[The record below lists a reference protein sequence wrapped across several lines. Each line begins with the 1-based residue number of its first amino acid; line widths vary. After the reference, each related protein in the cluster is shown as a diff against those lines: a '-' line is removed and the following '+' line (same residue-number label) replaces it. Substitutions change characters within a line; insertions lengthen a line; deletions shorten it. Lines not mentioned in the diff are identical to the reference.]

1 MDMVFRINETISW
14 IGKVDWELRTFHG
27 QELSTH
33 RGSSYNSY
41 LVRDNKTALI
51 DTVWGPFSGEFVEN
65 LKKEISLDEIDYVIA
80 NHGESDHSGALPEL
94 MRHIPDVPIY
104 CTSRAID
111 SLTGLYHEDWN
122 FQVVKTGDTLSI
134 GSKELTFIEAPM
146 LHGR

>member
-80 NHGESDHSGALPEL
+80 NPVSYTHL
-94 MRHIPDVPIY
+94 
-104 CTSRAID
+104 RA
-111 SLTGLYHEDWN
+111 HETVLDL
-122 FQVVKTGDTLSI
+122 VC
-134 GSKELTFIEAPM
+134 
-146 LHGR
+146 R